1 MALPP
6 GFTRNGP
13 FVDFDPGA
21 GCTERD
27 IEKFITRPWGEFAAK
42 ADAITKTLEDRIAEL
57 EARVAKLEAKRRRP
71 RKRKDAHH
79 PHIRVRG
86 LHARDGRGAVNGS
99 G

>member
-6 GFTRNGP
+6 GFIANGP
-13 FVDFDPGA
+13 FVDFNPNA
-21 GCTERD
+21 GMERD
-27 IEKFITRPWGEFAAK
+27 IEKFLARPWREFAAK
-42 ADAITKTLEDRIAEL
+42 ADAIQKTLEDRIAAL
-57 EARVAKLEAKRRRP
+57 EAKVAKLEAKRRRP